1 MIINIFK
8 MEKVLTKTT
17 SYSRIR
23 CEVTLV
29 CNLLKYRSLYSR
41 VLGRLRSLHF
51 TQNICH
57 NYYRKCLKH
66 LYNRGSPVE
75 STEDS

>member
-8 MEKVLTKTT
+8 MVKVLTKTT

-29 CNLLKYRSLYSR
+29 CNLLKYRSFYSR

-51 TQNICH
+51 TQNICLITIG
-57 NYYRKCLKH
+57 NVL
-66 LYNRGSPVE
+66 NIFTTEGGPVE